1 MNTRIY
7 YREGKAVVSAAFADA
22 ELTEVT
28 VSGPEGELR
37 PGDIFVAQVRK
48 MTPGIAGAFVY
59 CGAEKDCFL
68 KTDKIGKPLVRQV
81 HDDGKLH
88 QGDELIVQ
96 VEREEGKNKPATVVT
111 DISLTGVYLVLIHG
125 TKGIRIS
132 SKITDEAWKKQMKSE
147 VFNWIDGEYTLML
160 RTNAYAADPALVRR
174 EFEVLSERYQK
185 IVTTGL
191 MRTPGTRLYAGLPA
205 YLCDIRD
212 DKQAVPDRILVQDPE
227 IAAEMQDFLTTFRP
241 EYAKGLAVKDPSD
254 YPLSAEFD
262 MKKRLSELTGRKVW
276 LKSGAYLIIDPTEAM
291 TVIDVNTG
299 KGSVGK
305 NGDKGFLSCNLEAA
319 KEIARQMRLR
329 NLSGIIMID
338 FINMKDA
345 ADNSALMEAL
355 REYTRTDPAGVRVV
369 DMTPLGLVE
378 VTRTKVRRPLA
389 EDLRKFTENNP

>member
-1 MNTRIY
+1 MDTRIF
-7 YREGKAVVSAAFADA
+7 YREGSAVVSAAFADS

-28 VSGPEGELR
+28 VSGPDGELR

-48 MTPGIAGAFVY
+48 MTPGIAGAFVF

-68 KTDKIGKPLVRQV
+68 KTDKIGTPLVRQT
-81 HDDGKLH
+81 HADGKLH
-88 QGDELIVQ
+88 QGDEVIVQ

-125 TKGIRIS
+125 SRGIRVS
-132 SKITDEAWKKQMKSE
+132 SKINDEAWKKEMKAEALS
-147 VFNWIDGEYTLML
+147 WIDGDYTLML
-160 RTNAYAADPALVRR
+160 RTNAYQADPAVVRR
-174 EFEVLSERYQK
+174 EFDILRTRYTE
-185 IVTTGL
+185 IVSTGL
-191 MRTPGTRLYAGLPA
+191 MRKPGTRLYQGLPT
-205 YLCDIRD
+205 YLCGIRD
-212 DKQAVPDRILVQDPE
+212 DKQTIPDRILVQDPE
-227 IAAEMQDFLTTFRP
+227 IAAELREFLSTFRP
-241 EYAKGLAVKDPSD
+241 EYAKELVVKDPAD

-262 MKKRLSELTGRKVW
+262 MKKRFSLLTNRKVW

-305 NGDKGFLSCNLEAA
+305 AGESGFLVCNMEAA
-319 KEIARQMRLR
+319 QEIAKQIRLR

-338 FINMKDA
+338 FINMKNA
-345 ADNSALMEAL
+345 ADNTALMEAL
-355 REYTRTDPAGVRVV
+355 KNYTKSDPAGVRVV

-389 EDLRKFTENNP
+389 EDLRKFAENNS